1 MERTSRT
8 AIGEESRG
16 EVLAKKP
23 DDPFWSDILFEAKN
37 AAWAYERTCQ
47 LGIKAFQMR
56 DRCLEKFRDVFDP
69 FTRDIARGPGIDA
82 SSSSMVLNH
91 TFPQHAS
98 SFVRHF
104 SAQSSSSKRR
114 RSSAQ
119 ASQTQTD
126 ASAKSCL
133 QHTAI
138 SSKRSKKTPW
148 TGGVKAIS
156 RVTRRSVK
164 SIGNK
169 YLSVKRGWQTVHNL
183 THQTGA
189 GDGEGSSQFMLQQ
202 ATWISP
208 KLISVVIKNAIVPI
222 TTSGTRYSKVDMAQ
236 DLSLGPVLL
245 ARTILL

>member
-1 MERTSRT
+1 MH
-8 AIGEESRG
+8 
-16 EVLAKKP
+16 LL
-23 DDPFWSDILFEAKN
+23 LF
-37 AAWAYERTCQ
+37 
-47 LGIKAFQMR
+47 
-56 DRCLEKFRDVFDP
+56 V
-69 FTRDIARGPGIDA
+69 
-82 SSSSMVLNH
+82 
-91 TFPQHAS
+91 TFPHNLPLRSVAALQL
-98 SFVRHF
+98 RHLRLRLMHLRNRACNIPP
-104 SAQSSSSKRR
+104 SPPNAQRRPRGIRR
-114 RSSAQ
+114 RRNSTS
-119 ASQTQTD
+119 
-126 ASAKSCL
+126 
-133 QHTAI
+133 
-138 SSKRSKKTPW
+138 
-148 TGGVKAIS
+148 GS

-236 DLSLGPVLL
+236 DLGLGPVLL